1 MKNILRLSLI
11 CLLALGLVACQA
23 ASEGD
28 ADTPVIRIGSKNFTE
43 GILVSEIY
51 ALALEDQGFDVERK
65 MRISGSVIHTSIMN
79 DEIDLYPEYTGTG
92 LLVILKEPMEKD
104 PDVVYDKVKE
114 GYAREFDLIWLDY
127 AQVNDSQ
134 GLVMRKDTADALGI
148 RTISDL
154 QVKADQVRFASQG
167 TFDMREDGLVGLEK
181 VYGPFQFG
189 STEVYSNDL
198 KYRILQEDQ
207 ADLTAAYTTDGP
219 LVDKDMFVVLEDDR
233 QFWPPYHLAPVVQ
246 KSVLDAHPDIE
257 AILNKVSA
265 QLDTDKMIELN
276 ARVDVDGEDYELV
289 AKDFYESLSL

>member
-1 MKNILRLSLI
+1 MKKILRLSLI

-127 AQVNDSQ
+127 AQVNNSQ

-181 VYGPFQFG
+181 EYGPFQFG

>member
-127 AQVNDSQ
+127 AQVNNSQ

-181 VYGPFQFG
+181 EYGPFQFG